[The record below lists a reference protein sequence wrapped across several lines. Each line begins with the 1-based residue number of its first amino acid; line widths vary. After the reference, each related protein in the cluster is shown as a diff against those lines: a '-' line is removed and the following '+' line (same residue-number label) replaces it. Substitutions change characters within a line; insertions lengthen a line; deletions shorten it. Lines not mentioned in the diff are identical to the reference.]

1 MGDGMKKFVLLSVMA
16 IATVSMSA
24 QFEKNVYI
32 GEISDSQCATNVHSK
47 TQSHREMIADHT
59 MGDTKA
65 DCVRTCV
72 KKMGGAYVLLT
83 PEGKVYRLS
92 DQEMSDKFAG
102 EEVRVHGTLDKSGTI
117 TVEKIERPS

>member
-1 MGDGMKKFVLLSVMA
+1 MKKFLLMFVVA
-16 IATVSMSA
+16 VVAVSMSA
-24 QFEKNVYI
+24 QSERNVFV

-47 TQSHREMIADHT
+47 TRSHKEMIADHT

-92 DQEMSDKFAG
+92 DQEMPDKFAG
-102 EEVRVHGTLDKSGTI
+102 EKVRIQGTVDKSGTI
-117 TVEKIERPS
+117 TVEKIERVS